1 MNTPVSQYRYSLS
14 AFEQARGGA
23 LGAGGGRVGFA
34 GRQGAASSKP
44 TTNRSQVIGTR
55 TPVTADFHIDRSSNP
70 LLTLQRAHARPRAA
84 EEPDSGA
91 AIPNSAIG
99 EPAARAGASV
109 PLALP
114 FRRGPDE
121 IMTFDRDL

>member
-84 EEPDSGA
+84 EEPE
-91 AIPNSAIG
+91 PNRAIG